1 MKKVFLAVLLLVGVQ
16 MSVMAGPGHD
26 HGKDH
31 KPMHGGLFHQAAHDY
46 ELVIKDGEVRLYV
59 TDHGNVVNLAG
70 ASAKLTVLEGSQKTE
85 VQLKPT
91 GAHFSGQ
98 FAKTPGK
105 GARAVVQLKIGGESS
120 TARFK
125 Y

>member
-1 MKKVFLAVLLLVGVQ
+1 MKNVLLVLLMLFGLQ
-16 MSVMAGPGHD
+16 MSVVAGPGHD

-31 KPMHGGLFHQAAHDY
+31 KAMHGGLFHQAAHDY
-46 ELVIKDGEVRLYV
+46 ELVIKDGEARLYV
-59 TDHGNVVNLAG
+59 TDHGNVVNLVG

-85 VQLKPT
+85 VQLKPA
-91 GAHFSGQ
+91 GGYFSGQ
-98 FAKTPGK
+98 FAKTPAK